1 MRLGILGGGQL
12 GRMLIQPCIDFDI
25 KTAVLDPDP
34 ESPCAG
40 ICDEFHRGDFRDEQT
55 VYEFGKKVDALTV
68 EIEHVS
74 VEALKKLRE
83 EGKTVFPQPE
93 VLEVIRDKRFQKKFY
108 VEQGIPVPGYAFID
122 SKEDLLRADLT
133 KPAFYK
139 TAYLGYD
146 GRGVRKLTRREDLE
160 TVNAF
165 PGLLEEAVDV
175 YKEVAVVVAR
185 SASGELKSW
194 PPVACTYH
202 PDRHLLDFLT
212 APADIPQETAET
224 AVRLAEKT
232 AVRLGVTGL
241 LAVEMFVTHTGDVL
255 VNESAPRPH
264 NSGHHTIE
272 ASTVSQFEQHLRAGL
287 GLPLGRPD
295 LSMFSATV
303 NLVGEDGFEGPVRY
317 ERVEKLFALPNVH
330 IHLYGKKYTKPFR
343 KMGHVTVTASNRE
356 ELAEKIAYIKKN
368 IRVVA

>member
-12 GRMLIQPCIDFDI
+12 GRMLIQPCIDLGI
-25 KTAVLDPDP
+25 MTAVLDPDP
-34 ESPCAG
+34 ECPCAS
-40 ICDEFHRGDFRDEQT
+40 ICDDFHRGDFRDEKT
-55 VYEFGKKVDALTV
+55 VYEFGKKVDAVTV

-83 EGKTVFPQPE
+83 EGKVIFPQPE
-93 VLEVIRDKRFQKKFY
+93 VLEVIRDKRLQKKFY
-108 VEQGIPVPGYAFID
+108 TEQGIPVPGYTCID

-146 GRGVRKLTRREDLE
+146 GRGVRRLASREDLE
-160 TVNAF
+160 AVDAF

-175 YKEVAVVVAR
+175 YKEVAVLVAR
-185 SASGELKSW
+185 SASGEMRSW
-194 PPVACTYH
+194 PPVACSYH

-212 APADIPQETAET
+212 APADISEETAEA

-232 AVRLGVTGL
+232 AVRLGTTGV
-241 LAVEMFVTHTGDVL
+241 LAVEMFVTRAGEVL

-272 ASTVSQFEQHLRAGL
+272 GSTVSQFEQHLRAGL
-287 GLPLGRPD
+287 GLPLGQAGLRTC
-295 LSMFSATV
+295 SGTV
-303 NLVGEDGFEGPVRY
+303 NLVGEVGFEGPVRY
-317 ERVEKLFALPNVH
+317 EGVEKLFSIPNVH
-330 IHLYGKKYTKPFR
+330 IHLYGKKHTKPFR
-343 KMGHVTVTASNRE
+343 KMGHVTVTAPTRE
-356 ELAEKIAYIKKN
+356 ELAEKIAYIKKT